1 MPLIDPDMPETSMDY
16 LDEASAYFLRAIK
29 QHYTRDTAVDVM
41 EALTP
46 ILGKDWK
53 GRLIF
58 GIMANKYSSIRSIRI
73 VKNVKDDVVKKIN
86 AIKEV
91 RHISGMG
98 LTEAKALVEAAYYTP
113 KDVLVKSIPQDQ
125 FSQAEWDRATQASI
139 NVLRDAGFKV
149 EFA

>member
-1 MPLIDPDMPETSMDY
+1 MPLINPDAPEESMAY

-41 EALTP
+41 EALTEH
-46 ILGKDWK
+46 LGKDWK

-58 GIMANKYSSIRSIRI
+58 GIMANKYTSVRNIRI
-73 VKNVKDDVVKKIN
+73 IKDAHDSQVKKIN

-91 RHISGMG
+91 RSISGMG
-98 LTEAKALVEAAYYTP
+98 LTEAKALVEQAYFSHR
-113 KDVLVKSIPQDQ
+113 DIVVKEIPQHDT
-125 FSQAEWDRATQASI
+125 SQADWDRSIQNSI

>member
-1 MPLIDPDMPETSMDY
+1 MPLINPDAPETSMDY
-16 LDEASAYFLRAIK
+16 LDEASALFLRAVK
-29 QHYTRDTAVDVM
+29 QHYTRDTAVDIM

-58 GIMANKYSSIRSIRI
+58 GIMANKYSSVRNLRI
-73 VKNVKDDVVKKIN
+73 IKNVHDSVVKKIN

-91 RHISGMG
+91 RYISGMG
-98 LTEAKALVEAAYYTP
+98 LTEAKALVEAAYFTH
-113 KDVLVKSIPQDQ
+113 KDVVVKAIPQHDFNQ
-125 FSQAEWDRATQASI
+125 QEWDRGIQNSI
-139 NVLRDAGFKV
+139 NVLREAGFNV

>member
-1 MPLIDPDMPETSMDY
+1 VPLIDPDASEFTMNG

-41 EALTP
+41 EALTS

-58 GIMANKYSSIRSIRI
+58 GIMANRHSTIRQLRI
-73 VKNVKDDVVKKIN
+73 SKNVTDGQVQKIN

-91 RHISGMG
+91 RYVTGLG
-98 LTEAKALVEAAYYTP
+98 LTEAKNLVENAYFNDQTVMVREKP
-113 KDVLVKSIPQDQ
+113 EGMEQTSWDQAIMNSIGVI
-125 FSQAEWDRATQASI
+125 RH
-139 NVLRDAGFKV
+139 AGFRV

>member
-1 MPLIDPDMPETSMDY
+1 MALIDPEAPEESMDF

-53 GRLIF
+53 GRTIF
-58 GIMANKYSSIRSIRI
+58 GIMANKHAGIKSLSIYRNVNEPTVQKI
-73 VKNVKDDVVKKIN
+73 V

-91 RHISGMG
+91 RSLTRMG
-98 LTEAKALVEAAYYTP
+98 LAEAKTVVEDAYFKPMHLSLTQ
-113 KDVLVKSIPQDQ
+113 KPQDMSTQ
-125 FSQAEWDRATQASI
+125 DWDRSINSSI
-139 NVLRDAGFKV
+139 NVLRMAGFNV

>member
-1 MPLIDPDMPETSMDY
+1 MPLIDPNVPEESMSY

-41 EALTP
+41 EALAP

-53 GRLIF
+53 GRVIF
-58 GIMANKYSSIRSIRI
+58 GIMANKYKNIRNLRI
-73 VKNVKDDVVKKIN
+73 SKAVHDSLVKKIN

-91 RHISGMG
+91 RYISGMG
-98 LTEAKALVEAAYYTP
+98 LTEAKTLVENAYFTP
-113 KDVLVKSIPQDQ
+113 KDVIVQQPASGVSESDWDQ
-125 FSQAEWDRATQASI
+125 RIQHSMT
-139 NVLRDAGFKV
+139 VLRDAGFNV